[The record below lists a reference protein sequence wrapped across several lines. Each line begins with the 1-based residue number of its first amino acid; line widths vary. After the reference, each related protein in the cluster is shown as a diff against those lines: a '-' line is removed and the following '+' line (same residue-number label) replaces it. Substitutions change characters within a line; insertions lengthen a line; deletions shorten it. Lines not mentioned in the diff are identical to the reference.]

1 MAPELSIIIPAFN
14 RADLLPQTLLS
25 VQQQTYTNWECF
37 VVNDHSTD
45 NTAEVVKL
53 FADKDPRF
61 KLLTNQRSK
70 GAQGARNTGIL
81 HATSNWIAFLDSDD
95 TWLPHKLQKQVALLA
110 NNPSTDVV
118 SGYINLVNAKQ
129 QVISCWEFKPRGIIT
144 SELIKRNVYVD
155 FITPVVRKSKL
166 LEIGLLDE
174 KCVSYQEWETFIRLS
189 TICSFD
195 YIPEPL
201 SLYSV
206 ETTNSI
212 SRSMEKEC
220 RGLIYIFKK
229 HKKLWLKYCT
239 LAEINAHM
247 DFIYERISQT
257 SPKLKLLFM
266 LQISMLYPRFALATT
281 KRILRKRILK
291 KS

>member
-14 RADLLPQTLLS
+14 RADLLQQTLLS
-25 VQQQTYTNWECF
+25 VQQQTYANWECI

-45 NTAEVVKL
+45 NTAEVVTL
-53 FADKDPRF
+53 FAGKDPRF
-61 KLLTNQRSK
+61 KLLTNQRTK

-95 TWLPHKLQKQVALLA
+95 TWLPHKLQKQVALLT
-110 NNPSTDVV
+110 NNPNTDVV
-118 SGYINLVNAKQ
+118 SGYMHLVNAQKQ
-129 QVISCWEFKPRGIIT
+129 LISCWEFKPKGIIT
-144 SELIKRNVYVD
+144 SELLKRNVYVD

-189 TICSFD
+189 LICRFD
-195 YIPEPL
+195 YVPEPL
-201 SLYSV
+201 SVYSV

-229 HKKLWLKYCT
+229 HRKLWLMHCT
-239 LAEINAHM
+239 TAEINTHL
-247 DFIYERISQT
+247 DFVYERISQT
-257 SPKLKLLFM
+257 TPKLKLLFI
-266 LQISMLYPRFALATT
+266 LQISMLYPRFVVT
-281 KRILRKRILK
+281 ILKRILK
-291 KS
+291 KG